1 MMHSTSVTNCLVTH
15 HRLYYYRP
23 ARLYG
28 YLSEESRVSR
38 DHHRHLWRE
47 LLLLLLTTTTS
58 TTTTITSTTTF
69 TTTN

>member
-1 MMHSTSVTNCLVTH
+1 MYMMMMSVIILIHSTSVANVLLTH

-47 LLLLLLTTTTS
+47 LLQS
-58 TTTTITSTTTF
+58 TLSDSPE
-69 TTTN
+69 